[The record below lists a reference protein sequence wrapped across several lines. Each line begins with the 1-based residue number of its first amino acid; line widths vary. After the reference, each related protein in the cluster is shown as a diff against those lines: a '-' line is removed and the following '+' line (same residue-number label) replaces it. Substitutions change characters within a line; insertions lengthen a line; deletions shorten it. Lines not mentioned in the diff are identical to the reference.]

1 MKKSLFKEHK
11 KGIIYG
17 FIFGFV
23 SVPFATLGLISQFF
37 EIVFQPIIHVP
48 RLLVLSFLD
57 TQNLPGAL
65 TLGALALISALF
77 YALIGLVISMLYK
90 QFKK

>member
-11 KGIIYG
+11 KGIISG
-17 FIFGFV
+17 FIFGFF

-57 TQNLPGAL
+57 TQNLPGIVTIG
-65 TLGALALISALF
+65 TLAIVSGLF

-90 QFKK
+90 EFKK